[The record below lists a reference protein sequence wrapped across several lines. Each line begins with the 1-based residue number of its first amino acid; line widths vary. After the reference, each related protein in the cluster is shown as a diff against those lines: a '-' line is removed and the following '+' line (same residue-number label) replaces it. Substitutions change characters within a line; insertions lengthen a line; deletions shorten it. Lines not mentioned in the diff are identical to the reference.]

1 MRLLSV
7 TLKDLIQSS
16 RTWSAY
22 IFMFVLPILVTFLF
36 MLMFGGAAGDDEGF
50 VLPRTEVVIVNLDA
64 GRFPGG
70 VSFAENL
77 DQDQELDLADAANM
91 GEIMTRILV
100 SDLFAGIM
108 TVSEHTD
115 PISARRAVDNQEYGL
130 AIIIPTDFTDSIG
143 GQADAGQAGAA
154 TVELYS
160 DPALTFG
167 PLIVEGIVRQL
178 LDGFSANQI
187 SMSIALDQL
196 VTSGLE
202 GDPELVQ
209 LLLTEFTASGTQN
222 SSPLSDSSELI
233 QILPIATGDESTD
246 LLTQI
251 ISVIL
256 AGMMVFFAFFTGS
269 ATMES
274 ILVEEERGTLARLFT
289 TPNSHRT
296 ILAGKSLAAI
306 ITLIVQVSVLLLFG
320 RLVFNIDWG
329 AIISVIIAGLGLI
342 IVSAATGLFLVSF
355 LKNTRQSGIVFG
367 GILTLTGML
376 GLIPVFTAGVPD
388 QPDAIG
394 KVSLLVPQ
402 GWAILGFT
410 TAMEGGTINDML
422 RIFGVILIWSLV
434 FAVIG
439 QFKLQRR
446 FA

>member
-1 MRLLSV
+1 MMRLLSV
-7 TLKDLIQSS
+7 TWKDLIQSS

-36 MLMFGGAAGDDEGF
+36 MLMFGGVAGDEEGF
-50 VLPRTEVVIVNLDA
+50 VLPRTAVVIVNQDTGQFPNDVSLDPELEQELGLSMVSA
-64 GRFPGG
+64 GNMGDILTKILL
-70 VSFAENL
+70 SNAFAEVMI
-77 DQDQELDLADAANM
+77 A
-91 GEIMTRILV
+91 
-100 SDLFAGIM
+100 
-108 TVSEHTD
+108 SEDSD
-115 PISARRAVDNQEYGL
+115 PISARQSVDNQENGV
-130 AIIIPTDFTDSIG
+130 AIIIPVGFTDSIG
-143 GQADAGQAGAA
+143 GQGGPT
-154 TVELYS
+154 TVEIYN
-160 DPALTFG
+160 DPALTIG
-167 PLIVEGIVRQL
+167 PNIVEGIVRQL

-196 VTSGLE
+196 VEGGLE
-202 GDPELVQ
+202 ADPELVQ
-209 LLLTEFTASGTQN
+209 LLLSEFTSGTGTQK
-222 SSPLSDSSELI
+222 SPFSSETSNLI
-233 QILPIATGDESTD
+233 QIQSIASEGESTD

-306 ITLIVQVSVLLLFG
+306 ITLIVQVFVLLLFG
-320 RLVFNIDWG
+320 RFVFNIDWG
-329 AIISVIIAGLGLI
+329 TTVSVILAALGLI
-342 IVSAATGLFLVSF
+342 VVSAATGLFLVSF

-367 GILTLTGML
+367 GILTLTGMI
-376 GLIPVFTAGVPD
+376 GLMPVFTAGVPD
-388 QPDAIG
+388 QPDALG

-402 GWAILGFT
+402 GWAIRGFT
-410 TAMEGGTINDML
+410 TAMEGGTANDTL
-422 RIFGVILIWSLV
+422 VIFGVLLLWSLV

-439 QFKLQRR
+439 QFRLQRR